1 MASIGKRAA
10 GFLGVSWEA
19 GGSVPWGT
27 SLLRKIC
34 FLIAWFSVL
43 ELVIVSKRGGGKP
56 IGNLMAG
63 ALVVIGLPDWIDGM
77 EVEVPEVE
85 KNVVPA
91 KHALDD

>member
-1 MASIGKRAA
+1 M
-10 GFLGVSWEA
+10 
-19 GGSVPWGT
+19 
-27 SLLRKIC
+27 
-34 FLIAWFSVL
+34 L